1 MPQWH
6 SHSWLC
12 SDPVM
17 LTTARAIWLRRK
29 KWLIVAGGLAIA
41 LTALLGAR
49 LTSPATKIP
58 MAEARLGPFE
68 DYLQLR
74 GELKAHR
81 SIVLTGP
88 IRAGQLQIIQ
98 LASDGATVKKGDV
111 VVKFDGSKLEQQL
124 AEDQAALKTAEAQIQ
139 QSQAQARLTEE
150 QDLTDLMK
158 ARYTLQSAKLDASK
172 MEILSKIDGEK
183 ARLAV
188 SDAELAVK
196 EAEQKLKMD
205 RAAAAADLVDQ
216 KQKRDKALFDVHR
229 GETALASMTLK
240 APIDGSVTILT
251 YWTPNG
257 PRPFRPGDQPWSGAG
272 IAELPDLS
280 SLFFDTRADETDRS
294 RLKPQQTVVLRADA
308 MPGQELR
315 GHIAEISMLASLD
328 FSAPWPFPRNF
339 DVQVQLDGGAGRLR
353 PGMSATA
360 RIAVN
365 AVPNAILIP
374 VAAAFQKAGG
384 TVAYVWRGGK
394 FEERPIQIA
403 QRGEGIVTVANGLK
417 PGDRVALQNPTV
429 KE

>member
-1 MPQWH
+1 
-6 SHSWLC
+6 
-12 SDPVM
+12 M
-17 LTTARAIWLRRK
+17 LTRARAFWLQRK
-29 KWLIVAGGLAIA
+29 KWLIAAGGIAIA

-49 LTSPATKIP
+49 LTSPATKVP
-58 MAEARLGPFE
+58 TAEVRLGPFV

-81 SIVLTGP
+81 SIILTGP
-88 IRAGQLQIIQ
+88 MRAGQLQIIQ

-111 VVKFDGSKLEQQL
+111 VVKLDGSKLEQQL

-150 QDLTDLMK
+150 QDLTGLMT
-158 ARYTLQSAKLDASK
+158 ARYTLQAAKLDASK
-172 MEILSKIDGEK
+172 LEILSKIDGEK
-183 ARLAV
+183 AKLAV
-188 SDAELAVK
+188 ADAELAVK
-196 EAEQKLKMD
+196 EAELKLKMD

-216 KQKRDKALFDVHR
+216 KQKREKAAFDVQR

-240 APIDGSVTILT
+240 APIDGTVTILT
-251 YWTPNG
+251 FWTPNG

-280 SLFFDTRADETDRS
+280 TLYFDTRADETDRS
-294 RLKPQQTVVLRADA
+294 RLKPRQTALLRADA

-315 GHIAEISMLASLD
+315 GHIAEISTLASLD

-339 DVQVQLDGGAGRLR
+339 DVEIQVDGGAGRLR

-365 AVPNAILIP
+365 TVPNAILIP
-374 VAAAFQKAGG
+374 AAAAFQKAGG
-384 TVAYVWRGGK
+384 AVAYVWESGK
-394 FEERPIQIA
+394 FEERQIQIA
-403 QRGEGIVTVANGLK
+403 QRGEGTLAVAGGLK
-417 PGDRVALQNPTV
+417 PGERVAIQNPTL